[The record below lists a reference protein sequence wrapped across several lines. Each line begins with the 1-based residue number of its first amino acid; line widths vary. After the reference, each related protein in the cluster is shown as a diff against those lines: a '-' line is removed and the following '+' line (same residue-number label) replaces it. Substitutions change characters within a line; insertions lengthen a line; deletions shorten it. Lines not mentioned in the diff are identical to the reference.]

1 MSILV
6 GTASWTDKTLL
17 ACGRFYPPEAGTA
30 QARLRHYATQFPIA
44 EADSGFYAIPSPA
57 TAQAWV
63 ERTPPQFVFNVKAF
77 RLFTGHQ
84 TPIAALDQDLRRE
97 LANEGAA
104 DDGAANGG
112 RDAIFADQ
120 LPREIREG
128 AWRRFILALEPL
140 RMSGKLGT
148 VHFQFPPWVRPDR
161 RGMARVADCV
171 EHLEDHVPSLEFR
184 HRSWFEG
191 TAAQDTLAWVRELGA
206 VHTVVDA
213 PQGFDNSVPAVWETT
228 RDDIAMVRMH
238 GRNTSTWNSGG
249 SASSSR
255 FTYEYSQAE
264 LDELARRVRA
274 LAQRVR
280 ETHVILNTNFEDQG
294 MRNAQGL
301 MTALA
306 ALDLG

>member
-17 ACGRFYPPEAGTA
+17 ACGRFYPPEARTA
-30 QARLRHYATQFPIA
+30 ETRLRYYASRFPVA
-44 EADSGFYAIPSPA
+44 EVDSGFYALPSPA
-57 TAQAWV
+57 NAQAWAT
-63 ERTPPQFVFNVKAF
+63 RTPPGFVFDVKSF

-84 TPIAALDQDLRRE
+84 TPLSALDNDLRRE
-97 LANEGAA
+97 LPGA
-104 DDGAANGG
+104 DDSVAF
-112 RDAIFADQ
+112 IDQ
-120 LPREIREG
+120 LPREICEE

-161 RGMARVADCV
+161 RGMARVEDCV
-171 EHLEDHVPSLEFR
+171 VHLEDHVPSLEFR
-184 HRSWFEG
+184 HRSWFQDN
-191 TAAQDTLAWVRELGA
+191 AAQDTLDFIRDLRA

-213 PQGFDNSVPAVWETT
+213 PQGFENSVPPVWETT
-228 RDDIAMVRMH
+228 RDDIALVRLH
-238 GRNTSTWNSGG
+238 GRNTATWAGG
-249 SASSSR
+249 GDASSSR

-264 LDELARRVRA
+264 LDELARRVRE
-274 LAQRVR
+274 LATRVR

-301 MTALA
+301 MQALA
-306 ALDLG
+306 VVGRAT